1 MVALDAAHHRVLA
14 RDVAA
19 LRTQPPQAM
28 SAMDGYAVR
37 SADASAVAARLKVI
51 GEVAAGRPFEKTVG
65 AGEAVRIFTGGV
77 IPEGADAVIIQEDTV
92 VEDGGITITEA
103 ASPGRHIRPAG
114 VDFRQGDVLLARGT
128 RLTDRDLS
136 LAAGMN
142 YPELAVRRRPKV
154 AMLATG
160 DELVMPGSTPGPGQ
174 IVYSN
179 GYALRAL
186 ARQEGAETIDLG
198 IAADTVEA
206 TTLGIRRARD
216 SGADILITTG
226 GASVGDHDLVKQSL
240 EAEGVT
246 MAFWRIAMRP
256 GKPMMHGRLG
266 AMRVIGLPGNP
277 VSSYVCGFLFLVP
290 LIRAAC
296 RAAPSSTTPTRR
308 RCSGAMSPPTT
319 CAKTICAPASRCAR
333 RRPDRHAGRPSGQFA
348 VGKSRC
354 GTGAC
359 DPCAVC
365 AGGRR
370 RIGLR
375 YPAAAGLSPL
385 ERLVPAKPGFVDEKL
400 SGCGT
405 HMEHIVSVH
414 DLFLSNGVYKWESR
428 SSEFLSGS
436 DSRNRTALSTWG
448 TGRDAHAQTI

>member
-1 MVALDAAHHRVLA
+1 MPVADALSAVLAGAEPLPEETIALDAAHHRVLA

-37 SADASAVAARLKVI
+37 SADASAVAARLKGI
-51 GEVAAGRPFEKTVG
+51 GEVAAGRQYEKTVG

-77 IPEGADAVIIQEDTV
+77 VPDGADAVIIQEDTV
-92 VEDGGITITEA
+92 IEGGGITITEA
-103 ASPGRHIRPAG
+103 AVAGRNIRPAG
-114 VDFRQGDVLLARGT
+114 IDFRKGDVLLARGI

-142 YPELAVRRRPKV
+142 YPELTVRQRPKV
-154 AMLATG
+154 AILATG
-160 DELVMPGSTPGPGQ
+160 DELVMPGAAPGPGQ

-179 GYALRAL
+179 GSALRAL
-186 ARQEGAETIDLG
+186 ARAEGAETIDLG

-206 TTLGIRRARD
+206 TKQGIRRARD

-240 EAEGVT
+240 EAEGVA

-290 LIRAAC
+290 LIR
-296 RAAPSSTTPTRR
+296 
-308 RCSGAMSPPTT
+308 
-319 CAKTICAPASRCAR
+319 
-333 RRPDRHAGRPSGQFA
+333 
-348 VGKSRC
+348 
-354 GTGAC
+354 
-359 DPCAVC
+359 
-365 AGGRR
+365 
-370 RIGLR
+370 
-375 YPAAAGLSPL
+375 
-385 ERLVPAKPGFVDEKL
+385 KL
-400 SGCGT
+400 SGRGAIHHT
-405 HMEHIVSVH
+405 RE
-414 DLFLSNGVYKWESR
+414 
-428 SSEFLSGS
+428 
-436 DSRNRTALSTWG
+436 TALL
-448 TGRDAHAQTI
+448 GRDVVANDLRTDFLRARLDLRGDGVVVAT

>member
-1 MVALDAAHHRVLA
+1 MPVTEALSAVLAGAEPLPEEMVALDAAHHRVLA

-37 SADASAVAARLKVI
+37 VADASEVAARLKVI
-51 GEVAAGRPFEKTVG
+51 GEVAAGRPFDKAVG

-77 IPEGADAVIIQEDTV
+77 IPPGADAVIIQEDTV
-92 VEDGGITITEA
+92 IEGGGITITEA
-103 ASPGRHIRPAG
+103 AVAGRHIRPAG
-114 VDFRQGDVLLARGT
+114 VDFRQGDILLTGGT
-128 RLTDRDLS
+128 RLADRDLS

-154 AMLATG
+154 AILATG

-186 ARQEGAETIDLG
+186 ARDEGAETIDLG

-206 TTLGIRRARD
+206 TKEGIRRARD

-290 LIRAAC
+290 LIRKLSGRSVIHHARETALFGRNVAANDLREDYL
-296 RAAPSSTTPTRR
+296 RARLEVRGDGVLIATPVDHQDSSLLGNLAAARALVIRAP
-308 RCSGAMSPPTT
+308 
-319 CAKTICAPASRCAR
+319 
-333 RRPDRHAGRPSGQFA
+333 FA
-348 VGKSRC
+348 
-354 GTGAC
+354 
-359 DPCAVC
+359 
-365 AGGRR
+365 
-370 RIGLR
+370 
-375 YPAAAGLSPL
+375 PAAAAGSACDIL
-385 ERLVPAKPGFVDEKL
+385 RLPD
-400 SGCGT
+400 
-405 HMEHIVSVH
+405 
-414 DLFLSNGVYKWESR
+414 
-428 SSEFLSGS
+428 
-436 DSRNRTALSTWG
+436 
-448 TGRDAHAQTI
+448 

>member
-1 MVALDAAHHRVLA
+1 MPVADALAAVLAGAEPLAEEIIALDAAHHRVLA

-37 SADASAVAARLKVI
+37 AADAADVAARLKVI
-51 GEVAAGRPFEKTVG
+51 GEVAAGRPFEKSVG
-65 AGEAVRIFTGGV
+65 AREAVRIFTGGV

-92 VEDGGITITEA
+92 VEGGGITITEA
-103 ASPGRHIRPAG
+103 AIVGRHIRPAG
-114 VDFRQGDVLLARGT
+114 VDFNKGDVLLAGGT

-154 AMLATG
+154 AVLATG
-160 DELVMPGSTPGPGQ
+160 DELVMPGATPGPGQ

-186 ARQEGAETIDLG
+186 ARAEGADTIDLG

-206 TTLGIRRARD
+206 TTSGIRRARD
-216 SGADILITTG
+216 AGADILITTG

-240 EAEGVT
+240 EAEGVA

-277 VSSYVCGFLFLVP
+277 VSSYVCGYLFLVP
-290 LIRAAC
+290 LIRTLSGRTDIHHASETALLGRDVTANDQREDYLRARLEVRSDDALIATPVDHQDSSLLGNLAAA
-296 RAAPSSTTPTRR
+296 RALVIR
-308 RCSGAMSPPTT
+308 PPF
-319 CAKTICAPASRCAR
+319 APAAV
-333 RRPDRHAGRPSGQFA
+333 AGS
-348 VGKSRC
+348 
-354 GTGAC
+354 
-359 DPCAVC
+359 PCA
-365 AGGRR
+365 
-370 RIGLR
+370 ILR
-375 YPAAAGLSPL
+375 L
-385 ERLVPAKPGFVDEKL
+385 PG
-400 SGCGT
+400 
-405 HMEHIVSVH
+405 
-414 DLFLSNGVYKWESR
+414 
-428 SSEFLSGS
+428 
-436 DSRNRTALSTWG
+436 
-448 TGRDAHAQTI
+448 